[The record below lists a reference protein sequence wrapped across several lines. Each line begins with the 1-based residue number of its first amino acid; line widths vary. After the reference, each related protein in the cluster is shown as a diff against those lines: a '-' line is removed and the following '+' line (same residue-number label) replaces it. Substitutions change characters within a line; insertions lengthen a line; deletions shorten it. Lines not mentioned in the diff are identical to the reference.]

1 MLHPFTHVFTY
12 AFGTLSVLQSLFIK
26 KGFKKTENSE
36 KNVVFEL
43 LLLFLFTVKNNKQE
57 G

>member
-1 MLHPFTHVFTY
+1 MSHPFTHVFMY

-26 KGFKKTENSE
+26 KGLKKTENSE
-36 KNVVFEL
+36 KNVVLEL